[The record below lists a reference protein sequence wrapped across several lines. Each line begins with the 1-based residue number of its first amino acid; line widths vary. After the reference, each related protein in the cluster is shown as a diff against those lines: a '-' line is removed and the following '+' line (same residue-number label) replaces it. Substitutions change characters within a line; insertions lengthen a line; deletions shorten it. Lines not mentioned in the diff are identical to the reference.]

1 MYAYIKGELVEKS
14 NGFVIIETYGI
25 GYKIFMSNTSIGR
38 LGELH
43 SDVKVYTYYQVSEDN
58 ISLYGFNTKE
68 ELSMFELLITV
79 SGIGP
84 KSAVTMLSN
93 MEPSAFA
100 LAVINDDIKKIT
112 AVPGIGTKTAQR
124 LVLEL
129 KDKLKKENSLTQNQ
143 NDIKTAI
150 KQEEVSNDAIAAL
163 QILGYNKKDI
173 EDALNKFDT
182 SSLSTE
188 DIIKTALKYLA

>member
-1 MYAYIKGELVEKS
+1 MNSL
-14 NGFVIIETYGI
+14 I
-25 GYKIFMSNTSIGR
+25 G
-38 LGELH
+38 L
-43 SDVKVYTYYQVSEDN
+43 
-58 ISLYGFNTKE
+58 SLYGFNTKE

-173 EDALNKFDT
+173 EDDLNKFDT